1 MTMYPN
7 AKQNIGG
14 REQKSQPP
22 LLWIDRTM
30 KKKKRSNTEFSREH
44 QPVMDCLCHSPF
56 LPARMAESGS
66 EVAGK
71 AEMIAG
77 FH

>member
-1 MTMYPN
+1 MCPN

-22 LLWIDRTM
+22 LLWIGRTM
-30 KKKKRSNTEFSREH
+30 KKKRSKTEFSREH

-56 LPARMAESGS
+56 LPARVAESGS